1 MAALI
6 PRALVVLLLLLAP
19 SLAAHAHDPYSH
31 QQAAVEHDAGVLEAG
46 SLSQPCPL
54 VPGRLCC
61 CAGVVALPGGATVSV
76 INCGTSEAVLAVATA
91 DDFQESSS
99 LQRVAP
105 LPSEGRPRAPPLS
118 S

>member
-1 MAALI
+1 MTTVI
-6 PRALVVLLLLLAP
+6 SRALVVLLLLFAP
-19 SLAAHAHDPYSH
+19 SLAAHAHDRYSH
-31 QQAAVEHDAGVLEAG
+31 QQAAVEHDAGVAEVG
-46 SLSQPCPL
+46 SVSQPCPR

-61 CAGVVALPGGATVSV
+61 CAGVVALPGGATVPV
-76 INCGTSEAVLAVATA
+76 IDSSSWKAVLTLATA
-91 DDFQESSS
+91 DDFQEISS

>member
-1 MAALI
+1 MATVI
-6 PRALVVLLLLLAP
+6 SRALVVLLLLLAP

-31 QQAAVEHDAGVLEAG
+31 QHAAVEQDPVVSEAG

-61 CAGVVALPGGATVSV
+61 CAGVVALPAGATVPV
-76 INCGTSEAVLAVATA
+76 INCGSSEAVLAVANA
-91 DDFQESSS
+91 DQFQESST
-99 LQRVAP
+99 LQRVAS

>member
-1 MAALI
+1 MAAVI

-31 QQAAVEHDAGVLEAG
+31 QHAAVEQDPVVSEVG

-61 CAGVVALPGGATVSV
+61 CAGVVALPGGATVPV
-76 INCGTSEAVLAVATA
+76 INCGSSKAVLAVATA
-91 DDFQESSS
+91 DDFQETSS

-105 LPSEGRPRAPPLS
+105 LASDGRPRAPPLS